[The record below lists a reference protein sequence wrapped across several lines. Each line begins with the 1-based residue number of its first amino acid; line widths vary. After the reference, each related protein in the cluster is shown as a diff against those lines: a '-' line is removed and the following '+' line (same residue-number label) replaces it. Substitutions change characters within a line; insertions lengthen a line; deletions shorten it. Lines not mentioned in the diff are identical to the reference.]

1 MVLADD
7 AIELQRL
14 TQSVTIENGV
24 IAVLEYRMKFITL
37 GIRIDAGKAQMR
49 PICRNL
55 GKWLSR
61 N

>member
-1 MVLADD
+1 MNDARGARRCAGTGLADD

-37 GIRIDAGKAQMR
+37 
-49 PICRNL
+49 
-55 GKWLSR
+55 
-61 N
+61 